1 MVVPLDTPQYKTLFS
16 EIKKKML
23 DNEKKLIYIE
33 RAVIISGCL
42 LSAGGEK
49 SPFHPTKE
57 GRIMRDFLTKW
68 ADFSVL
74 GLPLGAASL
83 FLATMG
89 IGGGVMGI
97 GRRVKVPPV
106 LAGGI
111 LSYLATRGFAV
122 RGLGPGASDLAGTAL
137 LLEGADLQFGAV
149 DWVVSLMERVPFGLP
164 MGEALLAEEMG
175 GYDELGGS
183 EMAGLGQG
191 EEMYLTDVERKVQ
204 STMRAQ
210 MM

>member
-1 MVVPLDTPQYKTLFS
+1 
-16 EIKKKML
+16 
-23 DNEKKLIYIE
+23 
-33 RAVIISGCL
+33 
-42 LSAGGEK
+42 
-49 SPFHPTKE
+49 
-57 GRIMRDFLTKW
+57 MRDFLTKW
-68 ADFSVL
+68 ADFSVF

-89 IGGGVMGI
+89 IGGGVMGV
-97 GRRVKVPPV
+97 GRRFKVPPV
-106 LAGGI
+106 LAGGL
-111 LSYLATRGFAV
+111 LSFLATRGFAV

-149 DWVVSLMERVPFGLP
+149 DWVVGLTERIPLGLP
-164 MGEALLAEEMG
+164 MGDALLAEELG
-175 GYDELGGS
+175 AYDELG
-183 EMAGLGQG
+183 EYETTGLGQG